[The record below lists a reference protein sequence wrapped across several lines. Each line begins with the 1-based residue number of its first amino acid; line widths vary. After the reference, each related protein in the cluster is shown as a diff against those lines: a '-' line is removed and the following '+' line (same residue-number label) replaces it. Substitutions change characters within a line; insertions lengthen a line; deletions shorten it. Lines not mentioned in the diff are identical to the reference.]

1 MCAHNAFHFAFVNR
15 LQQRQCT
22 RVVLVFLDASRHK
35 YIGIQKDLHFFPS
48 FPAADEIRPSRSS
61 AIIFSTLA
69 VVIGSAKSPVNTSTF
84 PLRTS
89 VPPSSV
95 GSSRKLFPST
105 EMRSL
110 SPGTRLNWSRS
121 GFGSTTRPALS
132 IWIVSVFMTLIIP
145 FGRSKWKRPFGPY
158 CHGPGI
164 TAPNHQDEPLFL
176 ARNPF
181 ASAPNPPAIK

>member
-1 MCAHNAFHFAFVNR
+1 MRAHNAFHFALVNR
-15 LQQRQCT
+15 LHQRQCT

-35 YIGIQKDLHFFPS
+35 YIGIQKDLHFLPS

-84 PLRTS
+84 PFRTS
-89 VPPSSV
+89 VPPTSV

-105 EMRSL
+105 ERRSL

-145 FGRSKWKRPFGPY
+145 FAKCKWKTSFGQQFSLWTRA
-158 CHGPGI
+158 GRRV
-164 TAPNHQDEPLFL
+164 TEP
-176 ARNPF
+176 
-181 ASAPNPPAIK
+181 K